1 VPLGSS
7 NAIAR
12 AIPGGNVAP
21 PFGLDA
27 FLSKRARKRR
37 EIESRR
43 LLKRESGERIGMPEL
58 ERDRLQALPAR
69 QERALSQADDLDK
82 VIDGP
87 VEVGVVRVA

>member
-27 FLSKRARKRR
+27 FLSKRR